1 MAKTI
6 EYMCA
11 LPSER
16 SAEILG
22 SDPSRGWAAA
32 NGCPPEIAKKIIE
45 YRSAIIAGK
54 DEVEA
59 RSVFSRATVFVQR
72 TVNQASDLAQLAWKQ
87 FTSNPAEFR
96 RKHGTT
102 PEVDDSAVRRRQ
114 LFDLIS

>member
-1 MAKTI
+1 MSDK

-11 LPSER
+11 LPGNR

-59 RSVFSRATVFVQR
+59 RSAFAHPVSVRPEKRSSHSKLSQRAWDQFVKDPKR
-72 TVNQASDLAQLAWKQ
+72 
-87 FTSNPAEFR
+87 FAE
-96 RKHGTT
+96 KHGV
-102 PEVDDSAVRRRQ
+102 PALDDSRERRIQ
-114 LFDLIS
+114 ILNSIL